1 MVNVMNTLPQP
12 IDKFLEEMT
21 FDFDFGP
28 GLAAGFRK
36 AFIAIDREA
45 DDNYHALQF
54 MQVVSH
60 IASLPSVR
68 ARFEAIDHVA
78 TAPKGNIT
86 VTVKKLTAPGGPIE
100 VAIKEN
106 KTCR

>member
-1 MVNVMNTLPQP
+1 MSASTLPQP
-12 IDKFLEEMT
+12 IEKFLEEMT
-21 FDFDFGP
+21 FDFDFGA

-36 AFIAIDREA
+36 AFTAIDKEA
-45 DDNYHALQF
+45 DDNYHAMQF
-54 MQVVSH
+54 MQVIAH
-60 IASLPSVR
+60 IASLPCSVR

-100 VAIKEN
+100 IVIGEQK
-106 KTCR
+106 CR